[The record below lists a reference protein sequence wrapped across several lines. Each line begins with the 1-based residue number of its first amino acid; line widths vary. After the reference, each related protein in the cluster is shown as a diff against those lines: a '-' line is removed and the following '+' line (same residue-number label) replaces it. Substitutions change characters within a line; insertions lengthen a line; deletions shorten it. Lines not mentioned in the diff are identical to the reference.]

1 MVSRRLLSDAERPAL
16 HIGRAWGH
24 SFDTPE
30 FEIICEGLK
39 GIEVDLVL
47 TERMEKMPASEID
60 QRYGAILFL
69 NQIKHYPTSAKN
81 RKQYMDLANLGVG
94 MVFLHFTLSS

>member
-1 MVSRRLLSDAERPAL
+1 
-16 HIGRAWGH
+16 
-24 SFDTPE
+24 
-30 FEIICEGLK
+30 
-39 GIEVDLVL
+39 
-47 TERMEKMPASEID
+47 MEKMPASEID